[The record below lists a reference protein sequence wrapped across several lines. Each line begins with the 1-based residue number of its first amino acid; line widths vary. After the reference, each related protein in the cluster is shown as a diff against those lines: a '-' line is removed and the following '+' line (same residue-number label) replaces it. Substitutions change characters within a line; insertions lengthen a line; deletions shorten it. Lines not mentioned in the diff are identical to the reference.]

1 MLSAQTIAATKP
13 PSKIKLSPI
22 TQAEADAIAATVI
35 WRTQV
40 LRLENRRTTQLK
52 NLFMVET

>member
-22 TQAEADAIAATVI
+22 TQALADATAATVI
-35 WRTQV
+35 WRTQL
-40 LRLENRRTTQLK
+40 LRLENKPINQLK
-52 NLFMVET
+52 KRFMAET